1 MRICFG
7 GAQDFALGEHK
18 TRIGGTHVH
27 IGGALN
33 CCGGAWACFELTF
46 SLLALACQ
54 KTHAKLLLVYFFS
67 QSQFCKTEGT
77 NMEYN
82 AIFLYFTDNSIM
94 YLLFYDCSQVS
105 AALQ

>member
-1 MRICFG
+1 M
-7 GAQDFALGEHK
+7 
-18 TRIGGTHVH
+18 H

-46 SLLALACQ
+46 PLLGLACR

-77 NMEYN
+77 NMEYI
-82 AIFLYFTDNSIM
+82 AVFLYFTNNSNVRI
-94 YLLFYDCSQVS
+94 LFDLAIVE
-105 AALQ
+105 